1 MPRRAKSKRSS
12 PKVTTKKKNRRKVQE
27 AKIQDETKYTTM
39 PSKGGATIATTTTA
53 APKNTR
59 HFEIPL
65 FVGFTTMF
73 GYAILT
79 IFGHM

>member
-12 PKVTTKKKNRRKVQE
+12 PKVTTKKKNRRKIQE

-39 PSKGGATIATTTTA
+39 PSKEGATISTTTTA
-53 APKNTR
+53 AKNTR